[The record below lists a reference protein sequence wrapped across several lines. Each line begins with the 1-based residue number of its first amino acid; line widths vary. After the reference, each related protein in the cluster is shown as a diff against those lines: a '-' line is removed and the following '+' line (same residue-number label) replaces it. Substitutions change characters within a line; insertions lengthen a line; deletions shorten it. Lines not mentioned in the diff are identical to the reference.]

1 MTKSRHNA
9 RCTAIG
15 HPDTAH
21 VVPRLPSSSTTA
33 SHPTVVLSVRLRQ
46 CSVVG
51 LPSRPCMRACPARR
65 TCLYTALARYV
76 IANREPRA
84 RGDTSSRAELEPR
97 ARGGSCAARQVEPL
111 SVPYASQ
118 ASAPRSTHL
127 SGSLSEFCGERPT
140 RLVICFVNLPSAPE
154 IEKLCFGEGGGS
166 VARSLG
172 TRSMA
177 SFNFPETCV

>member
-1 MTKSRHNA
+1 MRSKIKLKAQPKHHVTKARHHP
-9 RCTAIG
+9 RCTTCCAPPPL
-15 HPDTAH
+15 HLH
-21 VVPRLPSSSTTA
+21 NA

-51 LPSRPCMRACPARR
+51 LPSRPCTRACPVRR

-76 IANREPRA
+76 SE
-84 RGDTSSRAELEPR
+84 SRAELEPR

-118 ASAPRSTHL
+118 ASAPCSTHL

-166 VARSLG
+166 AARSLG
-172 TRSMA
+172 TSSMA